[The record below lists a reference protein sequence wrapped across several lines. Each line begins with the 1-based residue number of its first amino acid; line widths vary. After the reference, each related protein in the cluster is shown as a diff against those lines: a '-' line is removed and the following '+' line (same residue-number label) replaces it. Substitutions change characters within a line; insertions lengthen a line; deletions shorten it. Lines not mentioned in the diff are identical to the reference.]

1 MESVLLTNLTSTN
14 NLTFEVLATDC
25 ACVCVYIWCMRV
37 LKSNGIYSTYTLMVK
52 SLEVLIFKF
61 W

>member
-25 ACVCVYIWCMRV
+25 ACLC
-37 LKSNGIYSTYTLMVK
+37 
-52 SLEVLIFKF
+52 IFDAWEF
-61 W
+61 